1 MTTVST
7 YAYVNPVVAVLA
19 GIAFLGEQF
28 TWREG
33 VGAALVLGSVAIT
46 LRRSPGEH
54 AAAWTVTCR
63 AEPRSPTTDRGQASR
78 ARHMIRTV

>member
-1 MTTVST
+1 MST

-19 GIAFLGEQF
+19 GIAFLGERF

-46 LRRSPGEH
+46 LRRSPRDPQRPP
-54 AAAWTVTCR
+54 VT
-63 AEPRSPTTDRGQASR
+63 RSGR
-78 ARHMIRTV
+78 